1 MTLHIPKQH
10 PISLRKARKTDLRAQ
25 FGALVF
31 RVQNDKTQVL
41 LITTRRTQS
50 WTIPKGWPMS
60 GKTPAQAA
68 TQEAWEEAGV
78 RGTTY
83 DRPLGFFSYF
93 RTITTR
99 DVDAPVSVV
108 VPVMVSVY
116 PVMARKLCTVF
127 PEADQRRRK
136 WMSPKKAAARVR
148 EPELAQILRNF
159 DARHLR

>member
-1 MTLHIPKQH
+1 MTLHIPKQQ
-10 PISLRKARKTDLRAQ
+10 PISLKKARKTDLRAQ

-60 GKTPAQAA
+60 GKTPAEAA
-68 TQEAWEEAGV
+68 AQEAWEEGGV
-78 RGTTY
+78 KGTTY
-83 DRPLGFFSYF
+83 DQPLGYFTYF
-93 RTITTR
+93 RTIETKDGDR
-99 DVDAPVSVV
+99 D
-108 VPVMVSVY
+108 VPVMVTVY
-116 PVMARKLCTVF
+116 PVEARKTNLVF
-127 PEADQRRRK
+127 PEAKQRSRK
-136 WMSPKKAAARVR
+136 WLSPKKAATRVR